1 MPCLICDRAVSVSN
15 TASVLL
21 LQNLNNYSLTLMEEQ
36 CSPLGWAYYYQEEGV
51 EELKHSLL
59 YSTLELE
66 AAVLSAHEEISRKDD
81 EILQLKGLLAEIIK
95 ERDEFQAKCQQLV
108 LEKQLL
114 FQQVQVLQAHP
125 SKKHLDCPISSNT
138 TSHEDDN
145 IDLSPSHCD
154 DNIVVPSP
162 PAGCKDTL
170 PAPTTN
176 CDSTTTRATGS
187 RRNRQILDQEAIAGE
202 GKVLAGGDGSR
213 ATSPDS
219 ASGRTASTVAA
230 STSTTQLDRHPPVT
244 ISSPTAKILHQD
256 SCLISPTS
264 HGGFT
269 NKRAM
274 VNKESSSDFSPKSK
288 YQKVC
293 SPIIIEPN
301 I

>member
-1 MPCLICDRAVSVSN
+1 MSVSN

-170 PAPTTN
+170 PLPPPIVTAPPP
-176 CDSTTTRATGS
+176 GPLV
-187 RRNRQILDQEAIAGE
+187 LDVIDKFSIKKPLPEKGKFLLAVMEAGPLLQTLL
-202 GKVLAGGDGSR
+202 LAG
-213 ATSPDS
+213 PLPQWQHPPPQLN
-219 ASGRTASTVAA
+219 ST
-230 STSTTQLDRHPPVT
+230 DIPPVT

>member
-125 SKKHLDCPISSNT
+125 SKKHLDCPISRHST
-138 TSHEDDN
+138 
-145 IDLSPSHCD
+145 
-154 DNIVVPSP
+154 
-162 PAGCKDTL
+162 
-170 PAPTTN
+170 APTTN

-213 ATSPDS
+213 ATSELQGFQWQHPS
-219 ASGRTASTVAA
+219 
-230 STSTTQLDRHPPVT
+230 TQLDDIIPVT